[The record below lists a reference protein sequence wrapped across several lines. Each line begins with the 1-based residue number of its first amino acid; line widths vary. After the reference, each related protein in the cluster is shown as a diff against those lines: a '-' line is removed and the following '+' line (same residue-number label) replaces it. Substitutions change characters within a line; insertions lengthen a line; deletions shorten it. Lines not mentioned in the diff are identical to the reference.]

1 MAAKRL
7 SHCCCI
13 PVRIGSLILAF
24 MGIAA
29 GISSVTFY
37 GFWLDNDVQIFEALD
52 EFKDQCTE
60 LYDQGRMEQEVYYKL
75 VSALELLKESIPTI
89 LIVTIVA
96 SCITLLK
103 NLLLAFGV
111 LAKKRHCMLPWLV
124 ISMAVIVGNVFF
136 GVGYSVI
143 YATQSSLCGGAL
155 FLLIVVCMVALEY
168 YFWQCVFSHYHELR
182 EEEFEQTREDKKMLV
197 VEEVP
202 PTYEEVVIVKK

>member
-13 PVRIGSLILAF
+13 PVRTGSLILAF
-24 MGIAA
+24 LGVTA
-29 GISSVTFY
+29 GITSVAFY
-37 GFWLDNDVQIFEALD
+37 SFWLDNDVQIFEALD
-52 EFKDQCTE
+52 EFKEQCTE
-60 LYDQGRMEQEVYYKL
+60 LYDQGQMEKEIYYKL
-75 VSALELLKESIPTI
+75 ISALELLKESIPTI

-96 SCITLLK
+96 SCITLTK
-103 NLLLAFGV
+103 NLLLMFGV
-111 LAKKRHCMLPWLV
+111 LSKKRHFMLPWLV

-155 FLLIVVCMVALEY
+155 CLLIVVCLVSLEY

>member
-52 EFKDQCTE
+52 EFKDQYADCALVENSKLNFAPFDFRCTE

-143 YATQSSLCGGAL
+143 YATQS
-155 FLLIVVCMVALEY
+155 
-168 YFWQCVFSHYHELR
+168 R
-182 EEEFEQTREDKKMLV
+182 
-197 VEEVP
+197 
-202 PTYEEVVIVKK
+202 